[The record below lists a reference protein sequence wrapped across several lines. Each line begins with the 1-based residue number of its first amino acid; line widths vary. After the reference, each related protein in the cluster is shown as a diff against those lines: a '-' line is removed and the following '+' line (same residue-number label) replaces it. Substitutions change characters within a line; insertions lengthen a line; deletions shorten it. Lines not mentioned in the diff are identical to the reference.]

1 MKVRLECPLLA
12 KCSGQVEGV
21 EGRCSFTPS
30 LLNAGWA
37 FTPLSSSRAGIHTLS
52 SVQGGRLYP
61 VLCAGCIFTP
71 PFLHAWV
78 AFTAH
83 PPPCRVDSRTFC
95 SLCSAGIHTSCPLCR
110 AGVHTCSLCRAGIET
125 LSEHFFSRLLAVLR
139 SSRLPASSPHR
150 RWGDAG
156 LPLSCS

>member
-12 KCSGQVEGV
+12 KCSSQVEGV
-21 EGRCSFTPS
+21 EGRCSHHLSSMRGGHSHLCPRP
-30 LLNAGWA
+30 GQA
-37 FTPLSSSRAGIHTLS
+37 FTLCPLCRVGVYTPS
-52 SVQGGRLYP
+52 SVQGAYSHL
-61 VLCAGCIFTP
+61 
-71 PFLHAWV
+71 FLHAWV

-139 SSRLPASSPHR
+139 SSTLPASSPHR